1 MYVLEEMAS
10 CRCGHKSLYIASDTK
25 NLLCIGNRN
34 NRKVDAQIFLDI
46 LDDLLPLRSVTG
58 ISLSLKHFVH
68 LRIRVKSHVV
78 FRNMLAVKRTVNFI
92 LRLL

>member
-58 ISLSLKHFVH
+58 ISLRLKHFIH
-68 LRIRVKSHVV
+68 LRVRVEA
-78 FRNMLAVKRTVNFI
+78 MLFVGI
-92 LRLL
+92 CLLLNGP